1 MTDYKQV
8 VIIRTDLKMDK
19 GKMVAQ
25 GGHAFVNSALLASP
39 AIFKAWDNGG
49 CKKVALKTDSL
60 GELLKLFKAAQE
72 DGLPCFLVR
81 DAGCTQVEPGTVT
94 CLGIGPASEKDIDAL
109 TRQLKLL

>member
-1 MTDYKQV
+1 
-8 VIIRTDLKMDK
+8 MDK

-25 GGHAFVNSALLASP
+25 GGHAFVNSSRMASP
-39 AIFKAWDNGG
+39 AVFKAWDDQG

-109 TRQLKLL
+109 TKHLKLL